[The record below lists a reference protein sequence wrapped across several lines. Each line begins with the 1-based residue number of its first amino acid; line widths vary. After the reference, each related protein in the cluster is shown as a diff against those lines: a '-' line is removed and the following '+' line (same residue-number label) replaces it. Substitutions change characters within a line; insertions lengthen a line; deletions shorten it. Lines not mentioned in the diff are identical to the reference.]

1 MDKTNYKIAAASSD
15 GIVVN
20 SHFGRAKDFY
30 IYTIDSKEQI
40 KFLEKRTMEPVCNGG
55 NHDDQ
60 KLNENLK
67 NISDCSYLLVSRIGE
82 GAYRRAEQ
90 FGIESYEIPGMI
102 EDSIKQLINYIKIK
116 NLF

>member
-1 MDKTNYKIAAASSD
+1 MDKIDYKIAVASSD

-20 SHFGRAKDFY
+20 NHFGRAKDFY
-30 IYTIDSKEQI
+30 IYTIDSREQI
-40 KFLEKRTMEPVCNGG
+40 KFLEKRIMNPVCDGG

-60 KLNENLK
+60 KLDENLK
-67 NISDCSYLLVSRIGE
+67 NLSDCDYLLVSRIGE
-82 GAYRRAEQ
+82 GAYHRAKQ